1 MASSL
6 TTTSKKLF
14 WAIWGDV
21 FGKRP
26 DPNELDQLR
35 GTATIIHN
43 NRLRG
48 LYVEV
53 GAENFI
59 APKDAVTDETLAP
72 LMSLVEAK
80 LALQPSLQGVEYRPE
95 DFELLSWLCNA
106 NDDPEKRKFIFSQKS
121 FATCVKGLSGRAQST
136 SEAPRGRQKWQFRP
150 LRARCAAPGRQWGRP
165 PRNAVPPGA
174 SLPKAAYRTAPP
186 H

>member
-26 DPNELDQLR
+26 DPKELDQLR

-95 DFELLSWLCNA
+95 DLELLSWLCNA
-106 NDDPEKRKFIFSQKS
+106 NDDPEKHKFILSQKS

-136 SEAPRGRQKWQFRP
+136 SEAPRG
-150 LRARCAAPGRQWGRP
+150 
-165 PRNAVPPGA
+165 
-174 SLPKAAYRTAPP
+174 
-186 H
+186 